1 MKNTFTIL
9 SEDNPGVLM
18 RIAGLIYRRGYNIE
32 SLSVGHTD
40 TPGVSRFTVVIDG
53 EEGAYDQIKKQL
65 LKLIEVID
73 VINLTKE
80 GPFVE
85 RWLSLVKVK
94 APLSQRPDVLQTAEV
109 FRCRVVDLGT
119 EAITLEITG
128 DKGKMIACM
137 EAFKPYG
144 IIETAGS
151 GQVALSRAGFA
162 LEEIVETSF
171 TDTEQ
176 TL

>member
-1 MKNTFTIL
+1 MKNTFSIL

-32 SLSVGHTD
+32 SLSVGRTN
-40 TPGVSRFTVVIDG
+40 TPGISRFTVVIEG
-53 EEGAYDQIKKQL
+53 EESVYEQIRKQL
-65 LKLIEVID
+65 LKLIEVIE
-73 VINLTKE
+73 VTNLTKE

-94 APLSQRPDVLQTAEV
+94 APLDRRPHILQTAEI

-119 EAITLEITG
+119 EAITLEVTG
-128 DKGKMIACM
+128 DRGKLHACM

-151 GQVALSRAGFA
+151 GQVALSRSGFMP
-162 LEEIVETSF
+162 ENTETP
-171 TDTEQ
+171 DE
-176 TL
+176 